1 MEKFEVTILGC
12 GSAKPSTRH
21 FPSAQIINFRDKLF
35 LVDCG
40 EGTQM
45 QICRNHVRFTR
56 MNNIFISHLHGD
68 HCFGLIGLLSS
79 LELLGRT
86 AEMHIYAPGQ
96 LEKILFNDIAFFNRG
111 MSYKITFHPVDT
123 ERTNCFTKTIRYRSI
138 RYRSTT
144 VYLAVVSF
152 LSRSLCCRTYA
163 GI

>member
-45 QICRNHVRFTR
+45 QMCRNRVRFTR

-123 ERTNCFTKTIRYRSI
+123 EKNRILLLSVQPETGDF
-138 RYRSTT
+138 
-144 VYLAVVSF
+144 VVSRIP
-152 LSRSLCCRTYA
+152 LSE
-163 GI
+163 